1 MPGGKFKGGVAKVE
15 DAKVRI
21 AKRFRE
27 YKNAPAGLSKSA
39 NSFAGS
45 TAAAHTEK

>member
-1 MPGGKFKGGVAKVE
+1 MPGGKFTGGVAEVA
-15 DAKVRI
+15 DAEVYLAERD
-21 AKRFRE
+21 RE

-45 TAAAHTEK
+45 TPAAPTEK